1 MHTELSKKYRIE
13 AAHRLPSVNAN
24 HKCARL
30 HGHSFRITL
39 RISGDID
46 PNLGWIVDFGEI
58 DEAWRPIHDTIDHR
72 YLNEI
77 PGLENPTSEILGR
90 WIFDRVRLPR
100 GRLVS
105 VTIAETCTAA
115 CTVYADD
122 HETDYR

>member
-1 MHTELSKKYRIE
+1 MRTDLSKTYSIE
-13 AAHRLPSVNAN
+13 AAHRLPMVDAD

-30 HGHSFRITL
+30 HGHSYRITL
-39 RISGDID
+39 RIGGNID
-46 PNLGWIVDFGEI
+46 PKLGWIIDFGEI
-58 DEAWRPIHDTIDHR
+58 DQAWKPIHVAIDHR

-77 PGLENPTSEILGR
+77 PGLENPTSEILAR
-90 WIFDRVRLPR
+90 WIFERIQLTR

-122 HETDYR
+122 DETDCR

>member
-1 MHTELSKKYRIE
+1 MRTDLSKTYYIE
-13 AAHRLPSVNAN
+13 AAHRLPMVGVD

-39 RISGDID
+39 RISGYID
-46 PNLGWIVDFGEI
+46 PKLGWIVDFGEI
-58 DEAWRPIHDTIDHR
+58 DEAWKPVRDAIDHR

-77 PGLENPTSEILGR
+77 PGLENPTSEILAH
-90 WIFDRVRLPR
+90 WIYERIQLTR
-100 GRLVS
+100 GRLVA

-122 HETDYR
+122 HKTDYR